1 MSLAFLKYSL
11 FMDKYIVENRRST
24 IRYGACL
31 QCYQLN
37 VHIFIGPIDLYV
49 FAKLPELL
57 NIAHF

>member
-1 MSLAFLKYSL
+1 MSLAILKYSL
-11 FMDKYIVENRRST
+11 FMDKYIVEYRST
-24 IRYGACL
+24 IRYDACL

-37 VHIFIGPIDLYV
+37 VHILIGPIVLYV